1 MTAHAMKG
9 DRERCLKAG
18 MDDYISKPVR
28 PQHLIQTISKY
39 LLNQGYNIKRKHPK
53 AARPEKDIFD
63 RMALKELLDGDEDLF
78 KEIIEDFMNDL
89 PLQIK
94 LLKEALAENNEE
106 MVRQK
111 AHTIKG
117 ASASIRAWAINGL
130 ALNLENAAKKGDL
143 TRVRALV
150 EKLEDEVE
158 YLFGILSD
166 RDGIIL

>member
-28 PQHLIQTISKY
+28 PQNLAQTISKY
-39 LLNQGYNIKRKHPK
+39 LPDWEYGIKRPPPK
-53 AARPEKDIFD
+53 AARLEKDIFD
-63 RMALKELLDGDEDLF
+63 RHALKELLDDDEDLF

-89 PLQIK
+89 PLQLNK
-94 LLKEALAENNEE
+94 LKEALAENNVKI
-106 MVRQK
+106 VRQK

-117 ASASIRAWAINGL
+117 ASSSIRAWAIHNL
-130 ALNLENAAKKGDL
+130 ALTLENAAKKENL
-143 TRVRALV
+143 AKVRALV
-150 EKLEDEVE
+150 EKLEDEIE
-158 YLFGILSD
+158 YLLGILTN